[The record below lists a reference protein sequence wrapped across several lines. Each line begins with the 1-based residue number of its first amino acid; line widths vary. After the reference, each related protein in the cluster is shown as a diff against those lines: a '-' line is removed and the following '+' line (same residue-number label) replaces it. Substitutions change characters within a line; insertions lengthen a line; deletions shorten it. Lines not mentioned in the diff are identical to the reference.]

1 MTSLLPYNSD
11 AFVAPTAVRSPLQ
24 QQQARSSRSHVVS
37 MAATAEKPADTKKA
51 ADVPGGVMTLSR
63 YMLDQ
68 ARLNTDYQVRPAVA
82 VVGWWW
88 LGLVCVF
95 GVYVCNVYVEWACCA
110 GKEGAP
116 RRGVQSPCCAAP
128 TGAPRSVEKEYIL
141 CWDPV

>member
-1 MTSLLPYNSD
+1 
-11 AFVAPTAVRSPLQ
+11 
-24 QQQARSSRSHVVS
+24 
-37 MAATAEKPADTKKA
+37 
-51 ADVPGGVMTLSR
+51 
-63 YMLDQ
+63 MLDQ

-116 RRGVQSPCCAAP
+116 RR
-128 TGAPRSVEKEYIL
+128 RSVSLLRGTHRRAQECRKGVYPL
-141 CWDPV
+141 LGPRVV